1 MLKTQCRLA
10 FLRSYVPW
18 KCLKTPFSKN
28 TKTCSCYRPQTG
40 KYGIGGGVL
49 SNYST
54 QGWKI
59 RPCIVNHQLQ
69 CRYLVQCT
77 KEAISSTETFTKPSS
92 SLNIGLNT
100 SVEQSD
106 IVQDKSDVPSQLS
119 WNEKLQYYLRLSK
132 IRLTGL
138 VVLTTMA
145 GYSLAPGEFSATT
158 CALVSI
164 GTMLCSCSANTIN
177 QWLEVP
183 FDSQMSRTKNR
194 VLVRGLM
201 SSSHALTFGILA
213 GASGLT
219 MLLTQVNGLTALL
232 GASTLILYTT
242 VYTPLKRLSIANT
255 WVGSVVGALPP
266 LMGWTA
272 CTGTL
277 DPGALILGGILYSW
291 QFPHFNALSWN
302 LRADYSRAGY
312 RMMSVLN
319 PDLCRKVALRHCVS
333 LVVFSTLLPVCD
345 VTTWWLALDSL
356 PVNLWL
362 IWLASKF
369 QKRSD
374 NKSARELFRFSLL
387 HLPLL
392 MFLIL
397 FHKRSKES
405 EAVPEEKTL
414 EGHIAQHQTDKNS
427 GN

>member
-1 MLKTQCRLA
+1 MINNQCRLA
-10 FLRSYVPW
+10 FERSFVKW
-18 KCLKTPFSKN
+18 RAIKTQFFKDIKVRCLSSKTVKYDICHGAKGRVCRTYFS
-28 TKTCSCYRPQTG
+28 
-40 KYGIGGGVL
+40 
-49 SNYST
+49 

-59 RPCIVNHQLQ
+59 TNVGPKTPCRH
-69 CRYLVQCT
+69 LVQYS
-77 KEAISSTETFTKPSS
+77 KEARISSDALTKHSPG
-92 SLNIGLNT
+92 LNIGLDVGLKK
-100 SVEQSD
+100 SEA
-106 IVQDKSDVPSQLS
+106 VQDQNDALAQLS
-119 WNEKLQYYLRLSK
+119 WRQKLRYYLRLSK

-145 GYSLAPGEFSATT
+145 GFSLAPGEFSAITFGL
-158 CALVSI
+158 ASV

-201 SSSHALTFGILA
+201 SSSHALMFGLA
-213 GASGLT
+213 AGTSGLT
-219 MLLTQVNGLTALL
+219 ILFTQVNGLTALL

-319 PDLCRKVALRHCVS
+319 PELCRKVTLRHCVS
-333 LVVFSTLLPVCD
+333 LVALSTLLPLCD

-356 PVNLWL
+356 PVNLWFT
-362 IWLASKF
+362 WLAWKF
-369 QKRSD
+369 HKQSD

-387 HLPLL
+387 HLPIL
-392 MFLIL
+392 MFLVL
-397 FHKRSKES
+397 VHKKRKKA
-405 EAVPEEKTL
+405 EAFDIE
-414 EGHIAQHQTDKNS
+414 NS
-427 GN
+427 LQA